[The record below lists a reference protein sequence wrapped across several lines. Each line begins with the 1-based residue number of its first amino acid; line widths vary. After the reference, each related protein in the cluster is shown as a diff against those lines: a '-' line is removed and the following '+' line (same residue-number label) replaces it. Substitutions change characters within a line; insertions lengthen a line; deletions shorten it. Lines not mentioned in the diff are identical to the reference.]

1 MAEADDGH
9 DDCFFSHKSPM
20 SLEQL
25 EAFLVKIKG
34 DSNLQE
40 KLKVVKLPSD
50 LLVSLKNMAM
60 NSQLINSAS
69 SVTKN

>member
-1 MAEADDGH
+1 
-9 DDCFFSHKSPM
+9 M
-20 SLEQL
+20 SSFDVQGWRRR
-25 EAFLVKIKG
+25 AGWARHRSTFLVKIKG

>member
-1 MAEADDGH
+1 
-9 DDCFFSHKSPM
+9 M